1 MQTSWKKEPFRYLI
15 SAIFLYEEKIKKKEK
30 KYISIETI
38 DKIAKSRKIFC
49 INSMIE
55 R

>member
-30 KYISIETI
+30 KHSIETI
-38 DKIAKSRKIFC
+38 DKITNMHKIFC